1 VTVRMRDRR
10 RHYLPAP
17 PDLLVEDFDEGEDEA
32 LALLEHEAATL
43 GCIPLHPDEDRKNY
57 DPVPLQG
64 GDDRLRWKHKPK
76 PWRAAR
82 ARPGP
87 TKAEREAALRWR
99 EAQEEADIH
108 IAWLQRPG
116 VQIELP
122 AVVKTAIGD
131 VAKQLE
137 VVAPIPR
144 LPLDFP
150 WLVAENKVLTQ
161 GQVEAFWFARQDRQT
176 WQQWAYSPID
186 RNPKVAR

>member
-1 VTVRMRDRR
+1 MRDRR

-43 GCIPLHPDEDRKNY
+43 GCCPLHPDEDRKNY

-64 GDDRLRWKHKPK
+64 GDDRLRWEHKPK
-76 PWRAAR
+76 PWRPP
-82 ARPGP
+82 PGP
-87 TKAEREAALRWR
+87 TEAEREAAIRFR
-99 EAQEEADIH
+99 EAKAAADMYV
-108 IAWLQRPG
+108 AWMQRPG

-122 AVVKTAIGD
+122 PVVKTAIVD

-137 VVAPIPR
+137 VVAQIPR

-176 WQQWAYSPID
+176 WQHWAYSPIE
-186 RNPKVAR
+186 RNPKHGRT